1 MNGASVNA
9 KIPVRG
15 PLLLGLI
22 TLLILVGGFGG
33 WATLTNISGAVIAS
47 GRIEVD
53 QNRQVVQHPD
63 GGVIQEILV
72 DEGDT
77 VEEGQL
83 LVRLDPTD
91 LMSQLNIVEG
101 QLYELMARRGRLAAE
116 RDGQD
121 QITYDPMLLEAAA
134 QNPKVAALMQGQTQL
149 MQARSNS
156 IRQEIEQLLKR
167 RGQIENQ
174 IDGVDAQRTAL
185 TAQLNLIKEELNSQQ
200 TLLDKG
206 LAQAARVLAL
216 QREEAKL
223 AGQVGQLTAERAQA
237 EGRIT
242 EIDLEIIKK
251 ETLRRE
257 EALTTLRDLEYRELE
272 AAEKRQAI
280 LQKLD
285 RLDIRAAVSGIV
297 YGLQFFA
304 PRSVIKPADPVLF
317 LVPQNRPLV
326 LSTQVSP
333 LHIDQIYAG
342 QDATLRFSAL
352 DQRQTPE
359 LFGKVSKISADAFT
373 DQTSQQS
380 FYRVEVELNQGELE
394 RLPEGSKLLPG
405 MPVEAFMKTRDR
417 TPLAYLLKP
426 LADYF
431 TKAFRE

>member
-1 MNGASVNA
+1 MNVDSVNS

-15 PLLLGLI
+15 PLLLGLV

-77 VEEGQL
+77 VDEGQML
-83 LVRLDPTD
+83 IRLDPTD

-121 QITYDPMLLEAAA
+121 QISYDPMLLAAAA

-174 IDGVDAQRTAL
+174 IEGVDAQRNAL

-317 LVPQNRPLV
+317 LVPQDRPLV

-333 LHIDQIYAG
+333 LHIDQIYVG

-359 LFGKVSKISADAFT
+359 LFGKVAQVSADAFT

-417 TPLAYLLKP
+417 TPLAYLVKP
-426 LADYF
+426 LTDYF